1 MLEIQLHLLKQCSQ
15 PSGCPVGPCGG
26 ASKGPGLD
34 RTATCSPR
42 AVKARDGCPW
52 AGRRALQGEFGVGD
66 NGRWQGT
73 AKGSKER
80 QGTVEDCG
88 GWLVTARVMSHDV
101 QTIWSEVHD
110 FNMG

>member
-1 MLEIQLHLLKQCSQ
+1 MFTTVWVS
-15 PSGCPVGPCGG
+15 GG
-26 ASKGPGLD
+26 ALRGDFQGPGLD
-34 RTATCSPR
+34 RTAACSPR

-52 AGRRALQGEFGVGD
+52 AGRRALKGEFGVGG

-88 GWLVTARVMSHDV
+88 GWLVNVLMCVFAGTRK
-101 QTIWSEVHD
+101 EV
-110 FNMG
+110 